1 VTAPIVCWHVSK
13 KGEDSMDLATL
24 VRDIHRLNHELERF
38 ENKYGVMS
46 QTFYESYI
54 AGEEPADDA
63 WVLDFEK
70 WAGLYE
76 VRRDKQQ
83 AYDQALRRI
92 RQDQPSL
99 AQVIQA
105 AAV

>member
-1 VTAPIVCWHVSK
+1 MSAQL
-13 KGEDSMDLATL
+13 ELADL

-38 ENKYGVMS
+38 ERKYGVMS
-46 QTFYESYI
+46 DTFYESYS

-76 VRRDKQQ
+76 VWRDRQR
-83 AYDQALRRI
+83 AYAEALRRI
-92 RQDQPSL
+92 RQQQPTLASL
-99 AQVIQA
+99 IQPTA
-105 AAV
+105 A